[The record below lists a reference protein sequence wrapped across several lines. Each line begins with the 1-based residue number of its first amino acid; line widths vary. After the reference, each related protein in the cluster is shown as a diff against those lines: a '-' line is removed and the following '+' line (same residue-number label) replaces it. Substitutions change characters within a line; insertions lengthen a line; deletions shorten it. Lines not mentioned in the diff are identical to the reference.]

1 MAIWWTLI
9 ILQLQFSKSIKK
21 LPNTLSKSLL
31 YFQVMKANSALFG
44 AIEVLDHSFQLK
56 IMLSTTA
63 ALFMKKIVRIVRTMS
78 VNP

>member
-1 MAIWWTLI
+1 
-9 ILQLQFSKSIKK
+9 
-21 LPNTLSKSLL
+21 
-31 YFQVMKANSALFG
+31 MKANSALFG